1 MEKLSFYYKKREK
14 EVGEINPLPRNI

>member
-14 EVGEINPLPRNI
+14 EVGEINPLPKNN